1 MTTRQRRWRPCT
13 EKVVADL
20 AIVPGCMTEGH
31 VRSLSSVS
39 TTERGSGDASSPL
52 PGCQR
57 RGGCGDVGDEKAHW
71 GYRRNGSSGHH
82 CRLRMAARSGVKM
95 SGTQSRESDDVALP
109 GVVRRLYVW
118 AWEWVQK
125 GKPLAT
131 TKRLS
136 GGALGSESN
145 LRVKA

>member
-13 EKVVADL
+13 VKVVADL
-20 AIVPGCMTEGH
+20 AIVTEGH
-31 VRSLSSVS
+31 VRSLSSAS

-57 RGGCGDVGDEKAHW
+57 RGGCGDVGDEKAHRS
-71 GYRRNGSSGHH
+71 YRRNGSSCHH
-82 CRLRMAARSGVKM
+82 CRLRKAARSGVKKM

-136 GGALGSESN
+136 WGALGSESS

>member
-1 MTTRQRRWRPCT
+1 MRKPIRAIVAMGVVVTTVVFVRQR
-13 EKVVADL
+13 EAVIK
-20 AIVPGCMTEGH
+20 
-31 VRSLSSVS
+31 
-39 TTERGSGDASSPL
+39 
-52 PGCQR
+52 
-57 RGGCGDVGDEKAHW
+57 
-71 GYRRNGSSGHH
+71 
-82 CRLRMAARSGVKM
+82 KM

-131 TKRLS
+131 TKRLPW
-136 GGALGSESN
+136 GALGSESN